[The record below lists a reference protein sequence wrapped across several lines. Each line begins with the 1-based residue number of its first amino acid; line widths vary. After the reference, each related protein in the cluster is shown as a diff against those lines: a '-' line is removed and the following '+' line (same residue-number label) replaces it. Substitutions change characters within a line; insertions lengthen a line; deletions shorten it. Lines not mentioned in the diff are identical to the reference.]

1 MKILKTVTKDQV
13 RLLMDFDYN
22 NVYGRI
28 RYVLGKEAVLFSDI
42 HIKSPEIHWVVRDDA
57 EYVMLS
63 EMPSDK
69 LSIVR
74 NLLSEKISY
83 VSSVLSGDNLI
94 GDHVEKIISYP
105 SDEYIFVKET
115 NSDINIVIAG
125 WGCKLLSQEIK
136 EESHIS
142 NSTEKHQDEVTS
154 DNVNIEPSNTDYVEQ
169 NLHNNDVVGIT
180 SSFDVQR
187 NNVEKEMICPK
198 CKTTYPAGSTYCTRD
213 GEKLTTPENLTYY
226 CEKCGTEYSS
236 DTKFCPKDGGAIV
249 CGIAGQ
255 KKCSPKSDTNITF
268 EKASLGSRFVASLLD
283 GLISGVLAI
292 PAIVLYAIGLSN
304 VTYDYEYYTQDYSK
318 AGGYFIAAFMLYLI
332 PLIYTFIK
340 DGLGNGQSWGKKAMG
355 LRIIKVENN
364 SKCTKGA
371 SALRALVSTLVS
383 MIPLVGWIIEPIM
396 VLTTSDGRR
405 LADKAAGTMVVNSK

>member
-42 HIKSPEIHWVVRDDA
+42 HIKNPEVHWVVRDDA
-57 EYVMLS
+57 EYVALS
-63 EMPSDK
+63 ELPSEK
-69 LSIVR
+69 VSEVK

-83 VSSVLSGDNLI
+83 VTNVLSGDSLLC
-94 GDHVEKIISYP
+94 DYVAKITTYP
-105 SDEYIFVKET
+105 SDDYIFVNES
-115 NSDINIVIAG
+115 NGELNVVIAG
-125 WGCKLLSQEIK
+125 WGCNLSTQGNK
-136 EESHIS
+136 EMSSVEDCAEEVPEDPSSDIVNNDSS
-142 NSTEKHQDEVTS
+142 NASSAEHG
-154 DNVNIEPSNTDYVEQ
+154 Y
-169 NLHNNDVVGIT
+169 HNNGT
-180 SSFDVQR
+180 R
-187 NNVEKEMICPK
+187 NNVTTFNMQTINKEQELVCPK
-198 CKTTYPAGSTYCTRD
+198 CKATYPAGSTFCPRD
-213 GEKLTTPENLTYY
+213 GERLTTLDNLAYY
-226 CEKCGTEYSS
+226 CEKCGTQYSS
-236 DTKFCPKDGGAIV
+236 DTKFCPKDGGAVV
-249 CGIAGQ
+249 CRVAGQ
-255 KKCSPKSDTNITF
+255 HYSQHPDTNNSF
-268 EKASLGSRFVASLLD
+268 DKASLGARFIASLLD
-283 GLISGVLAI
+283 GLICGVLAI
-292 PAIVLYAIGLSN
+292 PAIILYAIGLSN
-304 VTYDYEYYTQDYSK
+304 ETYNNDYYYHDYSK
-318 AGGYFIAAFMLYLI
+318 AGVFLIFAFILYLI

-355 LRIIKVENN
+355 LRTINVKDY